1 MANSLATFTMVPL
14 LLLND
19 WVREHPWGGLVV
31 VGSWMDPGLM
41 AQIQSLIFAGK
52 KMVTKRVDF

>member
-1 MANSLATFTMVPL
+1 M
-14 LLLND
+14 
-19 WVREHPWGGLVV
+19 GG
-31 VGSWMDPGLM
+31 VGCGWFHKENQWMDPGLM